1 MLDKY
6 IAWVEAH
13 ERHLLILAAGV
24 VLWVGI
30 GKVDTLILHH
40 DQAGLQQAQ
49 IVAAQ
54 QAQKNAEVLAVVQ
67 QQAVDLKALND
78 RVLSQQAAL
87 EQANVN
93 LANALIQQKKT
104 DATLPPTELAARW
117 NTLVPAALVSVT
129 PNGVSLSL
137 PGAVATVQTLEE
149 VPVLTQQLNGVKQEL
164 IGEKQI
170 AAQQESRITSLNTLV
185 AGKDASLKD
194 AEKVCT
200 EQIKVVKDEAR
211 KSKRKWFVAGV
222 ITGGALRG
230 AVKILFGF

>member
-1 MLDKY
+1 MDKW
-6 IAWVEAH
+6 IVFFKSH
-13 ERHLLILAAGV
+13 ERFLLCVVGGL
-24 VLWVGI
+24 VLWFAL
-30 GKVDTLILHH
+30 GKIDTLILHH

-67 QQAVDLKALND
+67 QQATDLKALND

-104 DATLPPTELAARW
+104 DATLPPSELAARW
-117 NTLVPAALVSVT
+117 NLLIPQAGATVNATGIAVPT
-129 PNGVSLSL
+129 T
-137 PGAVATVQTLEE
+137 GAILTVQTLEA
-149 VPVLTQQLNGVKQEL
+149 VPVLTQQLAATQQEL

-170 AAQQESRITSLNTLV
+170 ATEQAGNITTLNTLI

-194 AEKVCT
+194 AAQVCT
-200 EQIKVVKDEAR
+200 EQIKVVKDAAR
-211 KSKRKWFVAGV
+211 KSKRKWFYTGV
-222 ITGGALRG
+222 VVGFIGRQLVKTYTGM
-230 AVKILFGF
+230 